1 MKGGLSTLPGSGR
14 KDAGDQRVSVSCV
27 GANLVGVKIS
37 LNAVLRCYLV
47 YTRLEATAKW

>member
-1 MKGGLSTLPGSGR
+1 MKGGLRALSGSDR
-14 KDAGDQRVSVSCV
+14 KDTGDQRVPVSCV